1 MAKVSQYDKEVIDF
15 INKYSLERIT
25 ESLNKIY
32 EGRKKYQSCRQAFE
46 LRYGICNGNYPNLT
60 DYDEIGKIM
69 NLSSSRVGQMA
80 RKLFRSL
87 SHPINTKQFRKFQVM
102 EVEENTQVTTMDGNI
117 VKVFYLNANGTI
129 THK

>member
-15 INKYSLERIT
+15 INKYSLEKIR
-25 ESLNKIY
+25 ELLNKIY
-32 EGRKKYQSCRQAFE
+32 EGRKKYESCRQAFD

-69 NLSSSRVGQMA
+69 NLTSARVGQMT

-87 SHPINTKQFRKFQVM
+87 RHPINIKQFRKFQVM
-102 EVEENTQVTTMDGNI
+102 KVEKGTQITTMDGSI
-117 VKVFYLNANGTI
+117 VEVFYLDANRMI
-129 THK
+129 SHK